1 MDNLDMYLKAK
12 GIPYETIDIS
22 STILAGTT
30 ENIERNIPLRAKY
43 FVVDE
48 IYMGTTPDEL
58 DFRIEFDDGFVWT
71 GNTRRFSGREVKVHQ
86 RHIENLYKIKLTNT
100 GGNVVTYWIELRGF
114 YATPAELSFIKTAIR
129 NMVEQK
135 VFGEYF
141 EHLKE
146 KEREA
151 TPAVRR

>member
-1 MDNLDMYLKAK
+1 MDNLDIYLKAK

-71 GNTRRFSGREVKVHQ
+71 GNTRRFSGRPVKTHL
-86 RHIENLYKIKLTNT
+86 RHIENMYKIKLMNT

-114 YATPAELSFIKTAIR
+114 YITPSELEFVKKAVR
-129 NMVEQK
+129 DMVEQK
-135 VFGEYF
+135 TITQYF
-141 EHLKE
+141 ERLE
-146 KEREA
+146 
-151 TPAVRR
+151 TLIRR